1 MKLSKKAGIG
11 LLIFTAVCFCLAI
24 IIGLTLHYTLPR
36 TIIYVSRTD
45 TVGNCIPEKSP
56 DEVTCQARRYA
67 PLIVLIHLEVV
78 RINNNDEGDQDSRVS
93 MFI

>member
-11 LLIFTAVCFCLAI
+11 LLIFTIVCLCLAI

-36 TIIYVSRTD
+36 TITYVSRTD
-45 TVGNCIPEKSP
+45 TVGNCIPETSSP
-56 DEVTCQARRYA
+56 DEATCQARRYA

-78 RINNNDEGDQDSRVS
+78 RTNNNDEDD
-93 MFI
+93 